1 MLHQK
6 LFFKDLLDHSSSKL
20 ELSETLETRMMPRLS
35 KMINHDDQTG
45 RILINAL
52 LKLNDQL
59 NPSISG
65 EIEAELT
72 LTCQRCL
79 GHIEWSEKIEYSI
92 NFINESEAQEIRDN
106 VDYISINDEGIT
118 LLDILEDEVLTS
130 IPMSIMHKNIELC
143 ENIDKL
149 SMFLGSS
156 DKKSVKKN
164 KPFSD
169 LSEILGKDD
178 N

>member
-6 LFFKDLLDHSSSKL
+6 LFFKDLLDHSSGKL

-65 EIEAELT
+65 EIEADLI

-79 GHIEWSEKIEYSI
+79 GHIEWSQKIEYSI
-92 NFINESEAQEIRDN
+92 NFINGSEAQEIRDN

-149 SMFLGSS
+149 SMFLRSS

-169 LSEILGKDD
+169 LSEIMGKDD

>member
-6 LFFKDLLDHSSSKL
+6 LFFKDLLDYSTSKSN
-20 ELSETLETRMMPRLS
+20 LSKKLDVKQMPRLS
-35 KMINHDDQTG
+35 EIISLDNDSSTVS
-45 RILINAL
+45 ISAT

-65 EIEAELT
+65 EIIASLS
-72 LTCQRCL
+72 LICQRCL
-79 GHIEWSEKIEYSI
+79 GSLNWNETIEYSVD
-92 NFINESEAQEIRDN
+92 FIKEAGPHTGKNNI
-106 VDYISINDEGIT
+106 DYISINDEGII
-118 LLDILEDEVLTS
+118 LLDLLEDEVLS
-130 IPMSIMHKNIELC
+130 SLPMSIMHKNIELC

-156 DKKSVKKN
+156 DEETEKKN

-169 LSEILGKDD
+169 LSEILGKDG

>member
-1 MLHQK
+1 
-6 LFFKDLLDHSSSKL
+6 
-20 ELSETLETRMMPRLS
+20 MPRLS
-35 KMINHDDQTG
+35 EIISHDDDPSTVS
-45 RILINAL
+45 INAK

-65 EIEAELT
+65 EIIASLS

-79 GHIEWSEKIEYSI
+79 GSLNWNETIEYSVD
-92 NFINESEAQEIRDN
+92 FIKEADPRTGKNN
-106 VDYISINDEGIT
+106 VDYISINDEGII
-118 LLDILEDEVLTS
+118 LLDLLEDEVLSS

-149 SMFLGSS
+149 SMFLKSS
-156 DKKSVKKN
+156 DEETEKKN

>member
-6 LFFKDLLDHSSSKL
+6 LFFKDLLDHSSGKSR
-20 ELSETLETRMMPRLS
+20 LSQKIEAKMMPRLLQI
-35 KMINHDDQTG
+35 INQDDPVDSVSISASL
-45 RILINAL
+45 R
-52 LKLNDQL
+52 LNDQL
-59 NPSISG
+59 NPSIYG
-65 EIEAELT
+65 EIKTDLS
-72 LTCQRCL
+72 LRCQRCL
-79 GHIEWSEKIEYSI
+79 GPLEWNETIEYSI
-92 NFINESEAQEIRDN
+92 DFIRQSDTQASRDN
-106 VDYISINDEGIT
+106 MDCISISDEGIV
-118 LLDILEDEVLTS
+118 LLDLLEDEILTS

-156 DKKSVKKN
+156 DKKMTNKS

-169 LSEILGKDD
+169 LSEIMGKDG

>member
-65 EIEAELT
+65 EIEADLT

-92 NFINESEAQEIRDN
+92 NFINGSEAQEIRDN

-149 SMFLGSS
+149 SMFLRSS
-156 DKKSVKKN
+156 DKKPVEKN
-164 KPFSD
+164 KPLSD
-169 LSEILGKDD
+169 LSEIMGKDD

>member
-6 LFFKDLLDHSSSKL
+6 LFFKDLLDHSSNKL
-20 ELSETLETRMMPRLS
+20 ELSETLEIRMMPRLS

-65 EIEAELT
+65 EIEADLT

-106 VDYISINDEGIT
+106 VDYISINDEGII

-130 IPMSIMHKNIELC
+130 IPISIMHKNIELC

-149 SMFLGSS
+149 SMFLRSS
-156 DKKSVKKN
+156 DKKPVEKN

-169 LSEILGKDD
+169 LSEIMGKDD

>member
-1 MLHQK
+1 MLDQK
-6 LFFKDLLDHSSSKL
+6 LFFKDLLDYSTSKSN
-20 ELSETLETRMMPRLS
+20 LSKKLDVKQMPRLS
-35 KMINHDDQTG
+35 EIISLDNDSSTVS
-45 RILINAL
+45 ISAT

-65 EIEAELT
+65 EIIASLS
-72 LTCQRCL
+72 LICQRCL
-79 GHIEWSEKIEYSI
+79 GSLNWNETIEYSVD
-92 NFINESEAQEIRDN
+92 FIKEADPHTGKNNI
-106 VDYISINDEGIT
+106 DYISINDEGII
-118 LLDILEDEVLTS
+118 LLDLLEDEVLS
-130 IPMSIMHKNIELC
+130 SLPMSIMHKNIELC

-156 DKKSVKKN
+156 DEETEKKN

-169 LSEILGKDD
+169 LSEILGKDG

>member
-6 LFFKDLLDHSSSKL
+6 LFFKDLLDYSSSKSN
-20 ELSETLETRMMPRLS
+20 LSKKLDVKQMPRLS
-35 KMINHDDQTG
+35 EITSHDGEPSTVS
-45 RILINAL
+45 ISAT

-65 EIEAELT
+65 EIIASLS
-72 LTCQRCL
+72 LICQRCL
-79 GHIEWSEKIEYSI
+79 GSLNWNETIEYSVD
-92 NFINESEAQEIRDN
+92 FIKEADPHTGKNNI
-106 VDYISINDEGIT
+106 DYISINDEGII
-118 LLDILEDEVLTS
+118 LLDLLEDEVLS
-130 IPMSIMHKNIELC
+130 SLPMSIMHKNIELC

-156 DKKSVKKN
+156 DEETEKKN

-169 LSEILGKDD
+169 LSEILGKDG

>member
-6 LFFKDLLDHSSSKL
+6 IFFKDLLDHCSSKSTFL
-20 ELSETLETRMMPRLS
+20 EKVDIKLLSRLSEIS
-35 KMINHDDQTG
+35 IDDEEGNISISAT
-45 RILINAL
+45 

-65 EIEAELT
+65 EINTNLS
-72 LTCQRCL
+72 LICQRCL
-79 GHIEWSEKIEYSI
+79 GPLNWKETIMYSI
-92 NFINESEAQEIRDN
+92 DFVKQSDDQVGQNN
-106 VDYISINDEGIT
+106 VDYISINDEGIV
-118 LLDILEDEVLTS
+118 LLNLMEDEVLSS
-130 IPMSIMHKNIELC
+130 IPISIMHKNIELC

-149 SMFLGSS
+149 SMFLRSS
-156 DKKSVKKN
+156 DKKPVKKN

-169 LSEILGKDD
+169 LSEIMGKDD

>member
-6 LFFKDLLDHSSSKL
+6 LFFKDLLDYSTSKSN
-20 ELSETLETRMMPRLS
+20 LSKKLDVKQMPRLS
-35 KMINHDDQTG
+35 EIISLDNDSSTVS
-45 RILINAL
+45 ISAT

-65 EIEAELT
+65 EIIASLS
-72 LTCQRCL
+72 LICQRCL
-79 GHIEWSEKIEYSI
+79 GSLNWNETIEYSVD
-92 NFINESEAQEIRDN
+92 FIKEADPHTGKNNI
-106 VDYISINDEGIT
+106 DYISINDEGII
-118 LLDILEDEVLTS
+118 LLDLLEDEVLS
-130 IPMSIMHKNIELC
+130 SLPMSIMHKNIELC

-156 DKKSVKKN
+156 DEETEKKN

-169 LSEILGKDD
+169 LSEILGKDG

>member
-1 MLHQK
+1 MLDQK
-6 LFFKDLLDHSSSKL
+6 LFFKDLLDHSSGKL
-20 ELSETLETRMMPRLS
+20 ELSETLEVRMMPRLF
-35 KMINHDDQTG
+35 KMINHDDQAG
-45 RILINAL
+45 HILINAL

-59 NPSISG
+59 NPCISG
-65 EIEAELT
+65 QIEADLT

-92 NFINESEAQEIRDN
+92 NFINGSEAQEVRDN
-106 VDYISINDEGIT
+106 VDYISINDEGII
-118 LLDILEDEVLTS
+118 LLDTLEDEVLTS

-149 SMFLGSS
+149 SMFLRSS
-156 DKKSVKKN
+156 DEKTVKKN
-164 KPFSD
+164 KPFTD
-169 LSEILGKDD
+169 LSEIMGKDD

>member
-6 LFFKDLLDHSSSKL
+6 LFFKDLLDQSSSKL
-20 ELSETLETRMMPRLS
+20 ELSEILETSMMPRLS
-35 KMINHDDQTG
+35 QMINHDDQTG

-92 NFINESEAQEIRDN
+92 NFINGSEAQEIRDN

-149 SMFLGSS
+149 SMFLRSS
-156 DKKSVKKN
+156 DKKQVKKN

-169 LSEILGKDD
+169 LSEIMGKDD

>member
-20 ELSETLETRMMPRLS
+20 ELSETIETGMMPRLA
-35 KMINHDDQTG
+35 KMINDDDQAG
-45 RILINAL
+45 HILINAL

-79 GHIEWSEKIEYSI
+79 GHIKWSEKIEYSI
-92 NFINESEAQEIRDN
+92 NFINGSEAQEIRDN

-149 SMFLGSS
+149 SMFLRSS
-156 DKKSVKKN
+156 DKKPVKKN

-169 LSEILGKDD
+169 LSEIMGKDD

>member
-6 LFFKDLLDHSSSKL
+6 LFFKDLLDYSTSKSN
-20 ELSETLETRMMPRLS
+20 LSKKLDVKQMPRLS
-35 KMINHDDQTG
+35 EIISLDNDSSTVS
-45 RILINAL
+45 ISAT

-65 EIEAELT
+65 EIIASLS
-72 LTCQRCL
+72 LICQRCL
-79 GHIEWSEKIEYSI
+79 GSLNWNETIEYSVD
-92 NFINESEAQEIRDN
+92 FIKEADPHTGKNNI
-106 VDYISINDEGIT
+106 DYISINDEGII
-118 LLDILEDEVLTS
+118 LLDLLEDEVLS
-130 IPMSIMHKNIELC
+130 SLPMSIMHKNIELC

-149 SMFLGSS
+149 SMFLRSS
-156 DKKSVKKN
+156 DEKTEKKN

-169 LSEILGKDD
+169 LSEILGKDG

>member
-1 MLHQK
+1 M
-6 LFFKDLLDHSSSKL
+6 
-20 ELSETLETRMMPRLS
+20 
-35 KMINHDDQTG
+35 
-45 RILINAL
+45 INAL

-65 EIEAELT
+65 EIEADLT

-92 NFINESEAQEIRDN
+92 NFINESEAKEIRDN

-149 SMFLGSS
+149 SMFLRSS

-169 LSEILGKDD
+169 LSEIMGKDD

>member
-6 LFFKDLLDHSSSKL
+6 IFFKDLLDHCSSKSTFL
-20 ELSETLETRMMPRLS
+20 EKVDIKLLSRLSEVS
-35 KMINHDDQTG
+35 IDDGDGNISISAT
-45 RILINAL
+45 

-65 EIEAELT
+65 EINANLN
-72 LTCQRCL
+72 LKCQRCL
-79 GHIEWSEKIEYSI
+79 GPLNWKETIMYSI
-92 NFINESEAQEIRDN
+92 DFVKESDDQVGQNN
-106 VDYISINDEGIT
+106 VDYISINDEGIV
-118 LLDILEDEVLTS
+118 LLNLMEDEVLSS
-130 IPMSIMHKNIELC
+130 IPISIMHKNIELC

-149 SMFLGSS
+149 SMFLRSS
-156 DKKSVKKN
+156 DKKPVKKN

-169 LSEILGKDD
+169 LSEILGKDG

>member
-6 LFFKDLLDHSSSKL
+6 LFFKDLLDYSTSKSN
-20 ELSETLETRMMPRLS
+20 LSKKLDVKQMPRLS
-35 KMINHDDQTG
+35 EIISLDNDSSTVS
-45 RILINAL
+45 ISAT

-65 EIEAELT
+65 EIIASLS
-72 LTCQRCL
+72 LICQRCL
-79 GHIEWSEKIEYSI
+79 GSLNWNETIEYSVD
-92 NFINESEAQEIRDN
+92 FIKEADPHTGKNNI
-106 VDYISINDEGIT
+106 DYISINDEGII
-118 LLDILEDEVLTS
+118 LLDLLEDEVLS
-130 IPMSIMHKNIELC
+130 SLPMSIMHKNIELC

-156 DKKSVKKN
+156 DENTEKKN

-169 LSEILGKDD
+169 LSEILGKDGS
-178 N
+178 

>member
-6 LFFKDLLDHSSSKL
+6 LFFKDLLDYSSSKSN
-20 ELSETLETRMMPRLS
+20 LSKKLDVKQMPRLS
-35 KMINHDDQTG
+35 EITSHDGEPSTVS
-45 RILINAL
+45 ISAT

-65 EIEAELT
+65 EIIASLS
-72 LTCQRCL
+72 LICQRCL
-79 GHIEWSEKIEYSI
+79 GSLNWNETIMYSVD
-92 NFINESEAQEIRDN
+92 FIKEAGLQNGKNN
-106 VDYISINDEGIT
+106 VDYISINDEGII
-118 LLDILEDEVLTS
+118 LLDLLEDEVLSS

-149 SMFLGSS
+149 GMFLASY
-156 DKKSVKKN
+156 DEKTEKKN

-169 LSEILGKDD
+169 LSEILEKDD
-178 N
+178 K

>member
-6 LFFKDLLDHSSSKL
+6 LFFKDLLDYSSSKSAFL
-20 ELSETLETRMMPRLS
+20 EKVDIKSLSRLSEIS
-35 KMINHDDQTG
+35 IDDADGNISISAT
-45 RILINAL
+45 

-65 EIEAELT
+65 EINTNLS
-72 LTCQRCL
+72 LICQRCL
-79 GHIEWSEKIEYSI
+79 GPLDWSKKIIYSI
-92 NFINESEAQEIRDN
+92 DFMNESHDQGGQNNIE
-106 VDYISINDEGIT
+106 YISINEEGIV
-118 LLDILEDEVLTS
+118 LLDLLEGEVLS
-130 IPMSIMHKNIELC
+130 YIPMSIMHKNIELC

-149 SMFLGSS
+149 GMFLRSS
-156 DKKSVKKN
+156 DENTEKKN

-169 LSEILGKDD
+169 LSEILGKDS

>member
-35 KMINHDDQTG
+35 KMINDDDQAG

-79 GHIEWSEKIEYSI
+79 GHIEWFEKIEYSI
-92 NFINESEAQEIRDN
+92 NFVNGSEAQEIRDN

-156 DKKSVKKN
+156 DKKPVKKN

-169 LSEILGKDD
+169 LSEIMGKDD

>member
-35 KMINHDDQTG
+35 KMINDDDQAG

-65 EIEAELT
+65 EIEADLT

-149 SMFLGSS
+149 SMFLRSS
-156 DKKSVKKN
+156 DKKPVKKN

-169 LSEILGKDD
+169 LSEIMGKDD

>member
-6 LFFKDLLDHSSSKL
+6 LFFKDLLDYSTSKSN
-20 ELSETLETRMMPRLS
+20 LSKKLDVKQMPRLS
-35 KMINHDDQTG
+35 EIISLDNDSSTVS
-45 RILINAL
+45 ISAT

-65 EIEAELT
+65 EIIASLS
-72 LTCQRCL
+72 LICQRCL
-79 GHIEWSEKIEYSI
+79 GSLNWNETIEYSVD
-92 NFINESEAQEIRDN
+92 FIKEADPHTGKNNI
-106 VDYISINDEGIT
+106 DYISINDEGII
-118 LLDILEDEVLTS
+118 LLDLLEDEVLS
-130 IPMSIMHKNIELC
+130 SLPMSIMHKNIELC

-149 SMFLGSS
+149 GMFLGSS
-156 DKKSVKKN
+156 DEKTEKKN

-169 LSEILGKDD
+169 LSEMLGKDG

>member
-1 MLHQK
+1 MLDQK
-6 LFFKDLLDHSSSKL
+6 LFFKDLLDYSSSKSN
-20 ELSETLETRMMPRLS
+20 LSKKLDVKKMPRLS
-35 KMINHDDQTG
+35 DIVS
-45 RILINAL
+45 NADEPSTVSVNAT

-59 NPSISG
+59 NPRISG
-65 EIEAELT
+65 EITASLS

-79 GHIEWSEKIEYSI
+79 GSLYWNETIDYSI
-92 NFINESEAQEIRDN
+92 DFIKEAGFQTGQNN
-106 VDYISINDEGIT
+106 VDYISINDDGII
-118 LLDILEDEVLTS
+118 LLDLLEDEVLSS

-149 SMFLGSS
+149 GMFLRSS
-156 DKKSVKKN
+156 DEKTETKN

-169 LSEILGKDD
+169 LSEILGKDG

>member
-6 LFFKDLLDHSSSKL
+6 LFFKDLLDYSTSKSN
-20 ELSETLETRMMPRLS
+20 LSKKLDVKQMPRLS
-35 KMINHDDQTG
+35 EIISLDNDSSTVS
-45 RILINAL
+45 ISAT

-65 EIEAELT
+65 EIIASLS
-72 LTCQRCL
+72 LICQRCL
-79 GHIEWSEKIEYSI
+79 GSLNWNETIEYSVD
-92 NFINESEAQEIRDN
+92 FIKEADPHTGKNNI
-106 VDYISINDEGIT
+106 DYISINDEGII
-118 LLDILEDEVLTS
+118 LLDLLEDEVLS
-130 IPMSIMHKNIELC
+130 SLPMSIMHKNIELC

-149 SMFLGSS
+149 SMFLRSS
-156 DKKSVKKN
+156 DEKTEKKN

-169 LSEILGKDD
+169 LSEIMGKDD

>member
-6 LFFKDLLDHSSSKL
+6 LFFKDLLDYSTSKSN
-20 ELSETLETRMMPRLS
+20 LSKKIDVKQMPRLS
-35 KMINHDDQTG
+35 EIISLDNDSSTVS
-45 RILINAL
+45 ISAT

-65 EIEAELT
+65 EIIASLS
-72 LTCQRCL
+72 LICQRCL
-79 GHIEWSEKIEYSI
+79 GSLNWNETIEYSVD
-92 NFINESEAQEIRDN
+92 FIKEADPHTGKNNI
-106 VDYISINDEGIT
+106 DYISINDEGII
-118 LLDILEDEVLTS
+118 LLDLLEDEVLS
-130 IPMSIMHKNIELC
+130 SLPMSIMHKNIELC

-156 DKKSVKKN
+156 DEETEKKN

-169 LSEILGKDD
+169 LSEILGKDG